1 MAKSS
6 SALTDD
12 PTTRVPQSMASQARR
27 GRASD
32 WAGKW
37 GPFLVPVVALALW
50 AVSYLL
56 IGDTA
61 MAAPWQVGLYL
72 VSILPAWT
80 PDILATLRTLGIA
93 FVAAA
98 SVGVVTGFAIGLSK
112 YWTKLFTPVVLALYS
127 IPKITLYPIFLIVFG
142 LSETG
147 RVVFSAF
154 HGVFPILIL
163 TMEATRKV
171 PEIYLKVARS
181 LDLNFAQI
189 MRHVLI
195 PHLVPQLVVGMRLC
209 FSLCFL
215 GLIVAELFASYDG
228 LGYRLGHYMTLGAL
242 DAIFALIIVVIVVAV
257 AGHSLFF
264 LWQRRVRGGQNAER
278 DSGVGI

>member
-1 MAKSS
+1 MTKAP
-6 SALTDD
+6 SALTASVA
-12 PTTRVPQSMASQARR
+12 TRAPKNAAHSS
-27 GRASD
+27 GSD
-32 WAGKW
+32 WAGRW
-37 GPFLVPVVALALW
+37 GPFLVPVVALTLW
-50 AVSYLL
+50 AIAYLL

-61 MAAPWQVGLYL
+61 MAAPWQVGPYL
-72 VSILPAWT
+72 VSILPTWM

-112 YWTKLFTPVVLALYS
+112 YWTKLFTPIILALYS
-127 IPKITLYPIFLIVFG
+127 IPKITLYPIFLIIFG
-142 LSETG
+142 LSESG

-154 HGVFPILIL
+154 HGVFPVLIL

-181 LDLNFAQI
+181 LDLNFWQI

-195 PHLVPQLVVGMRLC
+195 PHLVPQLVVGLRLC

-215 GLIVAELFASYDG
+215 GLIVAELFASYHG
-228 LGYRLGHYMTLGAL
+228 LGYRLGQYMTLGAI
-242 DAIFALIIVVIVVAV
+242 DAIFALIVVVIVVAV

-264 LWQRRVRGGQNAER
+264 FWQRRLRGGHDAER
-278 DSGVGI
+278 DSGVAI